1 LPGPADIAFLRSRA
15 CRRAVD
21 AIPQIAA
28 GEGDEL
34 DLLTRSH
41 VSECLRCQAE
51 IASYRK
57 MMRGLSS
64 MRDQVIEA
72 PGGSVTSLFEVLD
85 QAADRAE
92 ASARWAVRAAYV
104 GGFTAAAGAAGVLVW
119 MSRRRPGYAQA
130 S

>member
-1 LPGPADIAFLRSRA
+1 LPGPADIGFRRNRA

-28 GEGDEL
+28 GETSEL
-34 DLLTRSH
+34 DLATRSH
-41 VSECLRCQAE
+41 VEECLRCQAE

-57 MMRGLSS
+57 MFRSLSS
-64 MRDQVIEA
+64 MRDQVIE
-72 PGGSVTSLFEVLD
+72 PPRGSVTALFDALD
-85 QAADRAE
+85 GAADRAG